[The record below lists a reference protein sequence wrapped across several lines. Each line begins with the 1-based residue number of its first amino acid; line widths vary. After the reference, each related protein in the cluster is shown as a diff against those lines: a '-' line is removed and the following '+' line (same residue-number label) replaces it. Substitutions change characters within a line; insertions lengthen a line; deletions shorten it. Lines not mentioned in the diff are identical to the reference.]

1 MVTINLNVIEMK
13 NELLSIDL
21 ELEISRCRSTDYW
34 QNEKAFNRLS
44 DRVWN
49 MHRYDNIILGEWQYL

>member
-1 MVTINLNVIEMK
+1 MK